1 MRYIRWRWS
10 PTRSTWYARSDVSRG
25 PVLTDLQLND
35 VISLLVGLWA
45 VKVANEKSNSKTY
58 TYGVSNLVAVS
69 RMAD

>member
-1 MRYIRWRWS
+1 
-10 PTRSTWYARSDVSRG
+10 
-25 PVLTDLQLND
+25 VLTDLQLND